1 MGIAASEDGW
11 DAQLRG
17 VLGERITLLATHQA
31 IDQGEIHRLVC
42 KKEPR
47 LFCGCRTS
55 QPMAEGNE
63 KLGYD

>member
-1 MGIAASEDGW
+1 MRIAAREDGW

-31 IDQGEIHRLVC
+31 IDQGEIHRLVR

-47 LFCGCRTS
+47 LFRG
-55 QPMAEGNE
+55 
-63 KLGYD
+63 